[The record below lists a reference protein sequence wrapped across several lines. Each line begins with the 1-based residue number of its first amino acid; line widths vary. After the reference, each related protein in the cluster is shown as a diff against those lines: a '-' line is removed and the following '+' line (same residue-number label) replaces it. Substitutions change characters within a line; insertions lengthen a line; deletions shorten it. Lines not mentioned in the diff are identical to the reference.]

1 MEEILELVGN
11 LDIRIK
17 ELLKGLGV
25 DETSFLKKYA
35 DSQPIQI
42 AFAMGSRSM
51 ATKFAQ
57 TLLEHLPE
65 VEEE

>member
-1 MEEILELVGN
+1 MEEILELVKN

-17 ELLKGLGV
+17 ELLKDM
-25 DETSFLKKYA
+25 DEATFLEKYA
-35 DSQPIQI
+35 NSKPIRI
-42 AFAMGSRSM
+42 AFAMGSRTM